1 MTLQL
6 QLMFI
11 RIVSIVALVFAGC
24 IIVYY
29 SKDRKPSPLD
39 ARVFPVAG
47 KKASVGSV
55 WGDERDGGRRRHK
68 GIDIFAKKGT
78 PVVAIEDGIITE
90 REETKLGGKV
100 LWLRPRGAWWR
111 AYYAHLDEQLVNE
124 GDRVVKGQVI
134 GTVGN
139 TGNAKT
145 TPSHLH
151 FGIYT
156 LSGAIDPL
164 PIISASPRLAIN
176 TKPGSSALTSQ
187 Q

>member
-1 MTLQL
+1 
-6 QLMFI
+6 MFV
-11 RIVSIVALVFAGC
+11 RIFAIIAIVIAGSV
-24 IIVYY
+24 IVYY
-29 SKDRKPSPLD
+29 SKDRRPAPFD

-55 WGDERDGGRRRHK
+55 WGDERDGGRRKHK

-78 PVVAIEDGIITE
+78 PVVAIEDGVITE
-90 REETKLGGKV
+90 REDTRLGGKV
-100 LWLRPRGAWWR
+100 LWLRPRGAWWQ
-111 AYYAHLDEQLVNE
+111 AYYAHLDEQLVEE

-145 TPSHLH
+145 TPAHLH

-156 LSGAIDPL
+156 LFGAIDPL
-164 PIISASPRLAIN
+164 PVVSTAPRSIIDSKPKSASAIN
-176 TKPGSSALTSQ
+176 LR
-187 Q
+187 